1 MTVLAPAVVTA
12 SDPAAAHWQRRRAE
26 FSHDWLRNRFL
37 PRLHAR
43 LALVRAGVHAH
54 PLTMNSLDNGIREW
68 PDRGAEAL
76 QLADTFDTMMSPL
89 RWVENLAP
97 SLGPD
102 VASFVRC
109 TTEEAW
115 RTRHQVDAIVRE
127 IRARH
132 SEADRC
138 YEEWVRRPSSNTAL
152 RDLARH
158 CERLAQALSRLP
170 SRIVL

>member
-1 MTVLAPAVVTA
+1 MTVTEATVAT

-43 LALVRAGVHAH
+43 LALARAGVHAH
-54 PLTMNSLDNGIREW
+54 PLTMKSLDDGIREW
-68 PDRGAEAL
+68 PDRGSEAL
-76 QLADTFDTMMSPL
+76 QLADTFDMMMSPS
-89 RWVENLAP
+89 RWVENLVP
-97 SLGPD
+97 VLGSD
-102 VASFVRC
+102 VAAFVRC

-115 RTRHQVDAIVRE
+115 RTRHRIDARIGE
-127 IRARH
+127 IRLRH

-138 YEEWVRRPSSNTAL
+138 YGEWVRRPSSIKAL
-152 RDLARH
+152 RDMARQ
-158 CERLAQALSRLP
+158 CEQLAQALSKLP